1 MKKTT
6 LRMLLTLLALLLVF
20 TLIFTVAACNEKDDP
35 TETDDETKTE
45 ETFTSLITNGD
56 FSSTSGTTQPYTPS
70 SWNSYTVSN
79 VTDSEQAVAGVI
91 DTGASYDSA
100 KTAWDSIPNPEGEA
114 KDNKLL
120 MIYNKEL
127 NVYGYYESFTSTVGA
142 YYTISARIKTVNVE
156 GAGATFRISSNNGY
170 FSFNIPAAENFTEYT
185 FYLIAPQ
192 TKTSSDSNNSIYV
205 YLTLGYG
212 KEKSK
217 GYVFFDD
224 IVVTKI
230 KSSEYKTAE
239 TEKATD
245 STVKFVSML
254 QPDGEFDYYS
264 SSSSAPYTPS
274 SWSTK
279 TGESVA
285 DATISTSDLKRGII
299 STATEDWASLSESYS
314 KYYKADGNPGT
325 SAFGNDNGDKNILSI
340 NKIAQPSGED
350 KYAPTAVAYT
360 SKNPIHIE
368 ISTLY
373 EVSVWVKAAVD
384 KSEAPA
390 TMTDEDFAKQGAAIV
405 LNGADKYS
413 ITAIQTNYD
422 LNNGWEKITFYI
434 LGNEYSAKDFTIELW
449 LGIDESAATLT
460 QGSAY
465 FDKLTFTD
473 LGTFSDRDAKLNELK
488 NNPVVSANYRTR
500 YEYVDLKSIKANM
513 IENHDLSTLD
523 SETNLPAGMTFAAVD
538 SVVVNEG
545 DVITKMIDAT
555 ALAANEAAWTETWKD
570 VYKLDANPL
579 YPYAYSNVLLV
590 NNVIPSA
597 YKVTALKDSPIEV
610 KQNLHYR
617 LSVWVKTVGIDK
629 DDHMTLELLDDSNE
643 SKHSFSVNTSEYSD
657 ETTNDYVEYVFY
669 LQGATASA
677 VNEKANSNK
686 VYLSFSLGSG
696 TKYDPSSY
704 KKGAFLIASINM
716 EQITYTEYNKA
727 PSSDYS
733 TQYSFASDTSPT
745 ITNGNFNTYDL
756 EKTEIDQ
763 ENGQVKLLDEYDNKG
778 YYVAA
783 IPSSWENNVNDTY
796 GTFKVSQN
804 TKDGVKDVKVN
815 KLIAGIINKNNVDE
829 TNSYLGQFGLDA
841 NLYNGWADSV
851 VESTKIKSV
860 AFGAPNLLMITTRND
875 PASETVTTV
884 TLKNT
889 YKEDDADEDAEEKVN
904 DKTKTPAI
912 KSPTVSL
919 SANSYYVLKFYARAT
934 VGAVG
939 QVYLTTSSTNTET
952 SMLSIVASNNWV
964 EYIFLVQTGL
974 SSVSANF
981 EIYYGEKGN
990 EDTPYSGTIL
1000 FDSFTYYTIEE
1011 DVFNEY
1017 KTRENTDT
1025 AVFTTTTFDTDST
1038 DSETAVKP
1046 NLFSGTGE
1054 STSGYVNSDAQVA
1067 GVITK
1072 NSYKY
1077 ENLGIYKTEKVEG
1090 DDSTQDEIVGSLT
1103 ADVIFSTAG
1112 ITDATIGNY
1121 VLLINNRKA
1130 NYYSYETT
1138 SLTLESGSCYKF
1150 SAYVRTA
1157 WLEKG
1162 KNAKVKVTIGDDAY
1176 TLDVNT
1182 GSYDENG
1189 TETIGEWKLVNF
1201 YINNEKSS
1209 SVTDAKLSFILGENT
1224 DEGKLKGYLFIDNVS
1239 LAPTDNATFAAATAS
1254 EYTSVIDLKDEEKT
1268 DEEGDGDDENG
1279 DDDDGKK
1286 KISSTLFWTYVTS
1299 IAIAVILIAV
1309 IAAWLIR
1316 KYAPKKVKGAKG
1328 KAASYDRN
1336 NTSKP
1341 EDEKEETNSGT
1352 PRDEYKD

>member
-6 LRMLLTLLALLLVF
+6 LRTLLTLLALLLVF
-20 TLIFTVAACNEKDDP
+20 TMIFTVAACTNKDDP
-35 TETDDETKTE
+35 TDTEEEKPSE

-91 DTGASYDSA
+91 DTGAAYDSA
-100 KTAWDSIPNPEGEA
+100 KTAWDSIPNPYGEA
-114 KDNKLL
+114 KENKLL
-120 MIYNKEL
+120 MVYNKEL
-127 NVYGYYESFTSTVGA
+127 NVYGYYESFSSTVGA
-142 YYTISARIKTVNVE
+142 YYTISAKIKTVNVE
-156 GAGATFRISSNNGY
+156 GAGVTFRISSNNGY
-170 FSFNIPAAENFTEYT
+170 HAFNIPAAEDFTEYT

-192 TKTSSDSNNSIYV
+192 TKTSSDTSNSIYV

-212 KEKSK
+212 TEKSK

-230 KSSEYKTAE
+230 KSSEYKTAQ
-239 TEKATD
+239 TEKASDTK
-245 STVKFVSML
+245 VKFVSML

-264 SSSSAPYTPS
+264 SSSSAPHTPS

-285 DATISTSDLKRGII
+285 DATISTSYIKRGII
-299 STATEDWASLSESYS
+299 STEAADWATLSESYP
-314 KYYKADGNPGT
+314 KYYPTEGNPGT
-325 SAFGNDNGDKNILSI
+325 SAFATGNDDKHVLGITA
-340 NKIAQPSGED
+340 IAQSSGDE
-350 KYAPTAVAYT
+350 KYTPTAVAYT

-384 KSEAPA
+384 KSEAP
-390 TMTDEDFAKQGAAIV
+390 TSMTEEDFAKQGAAIV

-413 ITAIQTNYD
+413 MTAIQTNYD

-434 LGNEYSAKDFTIELW
+434 FGNEYSAKDFTIELW
-449 LGIDESAATLT
+449 LGMDESAATLT
-460 QGSAY
+460 QGCAY
-465 FDKLTFTD
+465 FDKLTFKS

-488 NNPVVSANYRTR
+488 NNPELSDDYKTR
-500 YEYVDLKSIKANM
+500 YEYVDLKSIKTNM
-513 IENHDLSTLD
+513 VPNHDLSDLD
-523 SETNLPAGMTFAAVD
+523 PATSLPVGMTFDAVD
-538 SVVVNEG
+538 NVVVNEG
-545 DVITKMIDAT
+545 DVITKMIDAA
-555 ALAANEAAWTETWKD
+555 ALAADEATWTATWKD
-570 VYKLDANPL
+570 IYKLDANPL

-617 LSVWVKTVGIDK
+617 LSVWVKTVGIDE
-629 DDHMTLELLDDSNE
+629 DDKMTLALLDDADD
-643 SKHSFSVNTSEYSD
+643 SKHSFSVNTADYSD
-657 ETTNDYVEYVFY
+657 EMTNDYVEYIFY
-669 LQGATASA
+669 LQGANASA
-677 VNEKANSNK
+677 ANAKENSNK

-727 PSSDYS
+727 TSSDYS
-733 TQYSFASDTSPT
+733 TKYSFASDSSSTV
-745 ITNGNFNTYDL
+745 TNGTFNSYDL

-763 ENGQVKLLDEYDNKG
+763 ESGHVKLLDEYDNKG

-783 IPSSWENNVNDTY
+783 IPSSWENNVNEAY

-815 KLIAGIINKNNVDE
+815 KLIAGIINKNNIDE
-829 TNSYLGQFGLDA
+829 TNAYLGQFGLDA

-851 VESTKIKSV
+851 VESTKMKSV
-860 AFGAPNLLMITTRND
+860 DFSAPNLLMITTRNNPD
-875 PASETVTTV
+875 SETITTI

-904 DKTKTPAI
+904 DKTSTPAI
-912 KSPTVSL
+912 KSPSISL

-934 VGAVG
+934 AGTVG

-952 SMLSIVASNNWV
+952 SMVSLVASDNWV
-964 EYIFLVQTGL
+964 EYIFLVETGL

-1000 FDSFTYYTIEE
+1000 LDSFTYYSI
-1011 DVFNEY
+1011 DKDLFDEY
-1017 KTRENTDT
+1017 KDRDNTDT
-1025 AVFTTTTFDTDST
+1025 AIFTTTTFDTEST

-1046 NLFSGTGE
+1046 NLFSGSGE
-1054 STSGYVNSDAQVA
+1054 STSGYTNSEAQVA

-1112 ITDATIGNY
+1112 ITDATLGNY

-1130 NYYSYETT
+1130 NYYTYETT
-1138 SLTLESGSCYKF
+1138 SLTLESDSCYKF

-1157 WLEKG
+1157 WLEKDA
-1162 KNAKVKVTIGDDAY
+1162 NAKVKVTIGDDSY
-1176 TLDVNT
+1176 TLDINT

-1201 YINNEKSS
+1201 YINNEKAS
-1209 SVTDAKLSFILGENT
+1209 SVTDAKLAFILGENT
-1224 DEGKLKGYLFIDNVS
+1224 EDGKIKGYLFIDNVS
-1239 LAPTDNATFAAATAS
+1239 LAPTDKDTFAAATADD
-1254 EYTSVIDLKDEEKT
+1254 YTSVIALKDEET
-1268 DEEGDGDDENG
+1268 TEEEGG
-1279 DDDDGKK
+1279 DDDNGEGKEEKK

-1316 KYAPKKVKGAKG
+1316 KYVPKKTKGAKG
-1328 KAASYDRN
+1328 KAAASYDRN
-1336 NTSKP
+1336 NASKP
-1341 EDEKEETNSGT
+1341 EEEKEETNSGT